1 MTVKDAQTHST
12 LRSRSSLM
20 SKGFL
25 FSSELVQSTH
35 EARLC
40 PGPFASLRPRGS
52 FL

>member
-25 FSSELVQSTH
+25 FSELVQSTH